1 MRGGLTV
8 RRVVGREVA
17 LPVVELVAHEGVED
31 ALAPVAAGT
40 RAPGDQ
46 ALRGGEARVRAAAA
60 IRRRVH
66 DEEEQED
73 GALALVGGALGA
85 AAALLGAGSR
95 VLVGSALRGAG
106 DQREDPDEKQRT
118 GSAHDLL
125 VESGERSCV
134 EMRQGGRVARFAP
147 RGGGG
152 ALSTRCT
159 ARPWWKPT
167 RKTQPSGI
175 ASIETKS
182 SSIAPNH
189 ESRPAYIGG
198 HSTT

>member
-1 MRGGLTV
+1 MFRCVKEAAWRALPREGGG
-8 RRVVGREVA
+8 GRE
-17 LPVVELVAHEGVED
+17 
-31 ALAPVAAGT
+31 
-40 RAPGDQ
+40 
-46 ALRGGEARVRAAAA
+46 
-60 IRRRVH
+60 
-66 DEEEQED
+66 
-73 GALALVGGALGA
+73 
-85 AAALLGAGSR
+85 
-95 VLVGSALRGAG
+95 
-106 DQREDPDEKQRT
+106 
-118 GSAHDLL
+118 
-125 VESGERSCV
+125 
-134 EMRQGGRVARFAP
+134 
-147 RGGGG
+147 GGG